1 MSVPYTFG
9 PSTGN
14 IPLSYLDN
22 NFATPIT
29 FGNTSVQLGDSVS
42 LLNNMTLANVTVT
55 SGNMSVTSVTT
66 TTLAVNGAVT
76 PATTLADSVGY
87 TGVPQN
93 SQSTAYTLVATDAG
107 KSIVHPAT
115 DNNARTFTIPSN
127 TSVPFP
133 VGTAITFINMANTV
147 TIAINTDVMYQV
159 TTGNTSSRTL
169 GVYGIAT
176 AVKVA
181 STTWIIGGSNLT

>member
-29 FGNTSVQLGDSVS
+29 IGNTSIQLGDTVS
-42 LLNNMTLANVTVT
+42 SLNNLSMANVTVT
-55 SGNMSVTSVTT
+55 SGSVAVTSITT

-76 PATTLADSVGY
+76 PATTLAESVGY

-93 SQSTAYTLVATDAG
+93 SQSAAYTLVATDAG

-133 VGTAITFINMANTV
+133 IGTAVTFINMANTV
-147 TIAINTDVMYQV
+147 TISINTDVLYQA
-159 TTGNTSSRTL
+159 TTGTTGSRSL
-169 GVYGIAT
+169 GAYGIAT
-176 AVKVA
+176 AVKVS
-181 STTWIIGGSNLT
+181 STTWLIAGSNLS